1 MMDNEIK
8 KRNLNL
14 ITQVALRMIIAGLVW
29 IIFYII
35 LNSLRYSI
43 LNWVYSFNVDIY
55 NFLNSLSWIF
65 NFVLVVILFSI
76 LVYSIYK
83 LINQILEPI
92 QNLDKYI
99 EHAFRDTGNN
109 NKIVLPQEF
118 KNIEDKINKLK
129 YDSIKNEQIAKEAE
143 NRKND
148 LVVYL
153 AHDLKTPLT
162 SVIGYLTLLS
172 ESKELPEEY
181 VKKYVDISLKKSE
194 RLEELINEFFEITRF
209 NLQNI
214 KLAKEKANL
223 THMINQLLEEF
234 YPMFQ
239 SKNIEYSFKDNA
251 NENLYIYADTDKLA
265 RVFDNLLRNAI
276 NYSYVNTKIDII
288 INKSEN
294 EIVVSFRN
302 VGDKIQKDKLEK
314 IFEKFYRLDSARAS
328 STGGAGL
335 GLAISKEIV
344 ELHGGK
350 IDAISTDEY
359 TEFTVYLPV
368 ELG

>member
-1 MMDNEIK
+1 MDNEIK

-14 ITQVALRMIIAGLVW
+14 ITQIVLRMIVAFLVW

-43 LNWVYSFNVDIY
+43 LNWVYGFNVDIY

-65 NFVLVVILFSI
+65 NFVLTGVLFSV
-76 LVYSIYK
+76 LVYSMYK
-83 LINQILEPI
+83 LINQILEPVR
-92 QNLDKYI
+92 NLDKYI
-99 EHAFRDTGNN
+99 EDAFHDNGN
-109 NKIVLPQEF
+109 KDKLVLPQEF

-129 YDSIKNEQIAKEAE
+129 YDSIKNEQLAKEAE

-172 ESKELPEEY
+172 ESKELPKEY

-214 KLAKEKANL
+214 KLEKEKVNL

-239 SKNIEYSFKDNA
+239 SKNIEYSFNNNTK
-251 NENLYIYADTDKLA
+251 ENVYIYADTDKLA

-276 NYSYVNTKIDII
+276 NYSYSNTKIDID
-288 INKSEN
+288 INNSEN
-294 EIVVSFRN
+294 DVDIVIRN
-302 VGDKIQKDKLEK
+302 VGEKIEKNKLEK
-314 IFEKFYRLDSARAS
+314 IFEKFYRLDSARVS

-344 ELHGGK
+344 ELHGGN
-350 IDAISTDEY
+350 INAISSDEY
-359 TEFTVYLPV
+359 TEFTVHLPV